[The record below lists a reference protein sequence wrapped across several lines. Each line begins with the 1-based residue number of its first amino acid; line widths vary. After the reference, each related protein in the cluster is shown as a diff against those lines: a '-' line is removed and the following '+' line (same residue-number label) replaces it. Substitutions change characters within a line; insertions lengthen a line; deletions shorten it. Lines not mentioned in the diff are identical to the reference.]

1 MDAWSWIGDA
11 LVSLIPPVLVGLL
24 FWVIMR
30 SILNADKNER
40 KAYQKIEA
48 DVVASRQAATK
59 AVSEQ
64 APKGD
69 KA

>member
-1 MDAWSWIGDA
+1 MDAWSWLGDA
-11 LVSLIPPVLVGLL
+11 LMSLIPPVLVGLL

-30 SILNADKNER
+30 SILNADKTER
-40 KAYQKIEA
+40 KVYQKMEA
-48 DVVASRQAATK
+48 EIRQARAPK

-64 APKGD
+64 APKGE

>member
-11 LVSLIPPVLVGLL
+11 LVSLIPPTLVGLL

-30 SILNADKNER
+30 SILNADKTER

-48 DVVASRQAATK
+48 EIIAARSANQSETK
-59 AVSEQ
+59 SEN
-64 APKGD
+64 
-69 KA
+69 

>member
-1 MDAWSWIGDA
+1 MDAWSWLGDA
-11 LVSLIPPVLVGLL
+11 AMSLIPPVLVGLL

-30 SILNADKNER
+30 SILNADKTER
-40 KAYQKIEA
+40 KIYQKMEA
-48 DVVASRQAATK
+48 ELRAARTAK

>member
-1 MDAWSWIGDA
+1 MDAWSWLGDA
-11 LVSLIPPVLVGLL
+11 FMSLIPPVLVGLL

-30 SILNADKNER
+30 SILNADKTER
-40 KAYQKIEA
+40 KVYQKMEA
-48 DVVASRQAATK
+48 EMRAAQ

>member
-1 MDAWSWIGDA
+1 MDVWNWLGDA
-11 LVSLIPPVLVGLL
+11 FVSLIPPVLVGLL

-30 SILNADKNER
+30 SILNADKTER
-40 KAYQKIEA
+40 KVYQKMEA
-48 DVVASRQAATK
+48 EIRQARGSK

>member
-1 MDAWSWIGDA
+1 MDVWSWLGDA
-11 LVSLIPPVLVGLL
+11 FVSLIPPVLVGLL

-40 KAYQKIEA
+40 KVYQKMEA
-48 DVVASRQAATK
+48 QLRAEQASK

>member
-1 MDAWSWIGDA
+1 MDAWSWLGDA
-11 LVSLIPPVLVGLL
+11 FMSLIPPVLVGLL

-30 SILNADKNER
+30 SILNADKTER
-40 KAYQKIEA
+40 KVYQKMEA
-48 DVVASRQAATK
+48 EMRAAQ

-64 APKGD
+64 TSKGD